1 MAKSGVRDVVTMQC
15 TECGERNY
23 PTAKNKRN
31 DTQRIELKKFCPSP
45 KCRAHVLHRET
56 R

>member
-23 PTAKNKRN
+23 TSEKNKRN
-31 DTQRIELKKFCPSP
+31 DTQRIELKKFCSR
-45 KCRAHVLHRET
+45 CRTHVVHRET